1 MKAECPACKSW
12 TSYIYEVLQGERI
25 YDGREDSCPD
35 CGLPGASIREIA
47 KVRESHASD
56 EVRQQAEAAMLRAG
70 KAEGELAKV
79 RAQLEA
85 AQRMARRIAEG
96 KLDDWDDD

>member
-1 MKAECPACKSW
+1 MHE
-12 TSYIYEVLQGERI
+12 
-25 YDGREDSCPD
+25 GREDSCPN
-35 CGLPGASIREIA
+35 CGLPGATIREIA
-47 KVRESHASD
+47 AVREGHASA
-56 EVRQQAEAAMLRAG
+56 EVKQQAEAAMLRAG
-70 KAEGELAKV
+70 KAEAEASKL